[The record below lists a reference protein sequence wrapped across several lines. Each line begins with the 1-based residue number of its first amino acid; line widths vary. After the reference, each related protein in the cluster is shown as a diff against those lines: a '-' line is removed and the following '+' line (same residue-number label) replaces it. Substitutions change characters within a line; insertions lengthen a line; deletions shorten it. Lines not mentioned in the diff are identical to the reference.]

1 MDGMESATETT
12 PLIVPRAEHVI
23 SRKDLSPNA
32 LVVLRELNRRGYK
45 AYLVGGAIRD
55 LLVGRRPKDMD
66 VATDASPNQVKRLFH
81 SCRLIGRRFR
91 LAHVHFRDDIVEV
104 ATFRRSESDPHP
116 PPAEAAVETA
126 PRTEPTPPRGTRHEG
141 LVKADDG
148 RILRD
153 NIFGTP
159 EQDARRRDFTV
170 NALFYNI
177 ADFSI
182 IDYVGGLEDIRN
194 RVVRTIGDPV
204 TRLVEDPVRMV
215 RAVRFAAVLG
225 FTLDPELRRAMGE
238 LRDHLTTA
246 SSSRMYE
253 EVLKLFTL
261 GKAET
266 TLALLRDVGLFPVLF
281 PHLADLG
288 EEDRARAD
296 VRLGDAMRWLD
307 TRSARGEDLD
317 PSMIYLF
324 LVLPALE
331 PVIERLRSEGTWSMA
346 ALGEAVNEVTARFSL
361 RAQIPGRVR
370 QDIRSALWN
379 QGRFRKTRGKYPRNF
394 AASPE
399 FPLSLELLR
408 FNVAMGTADAAL
420 LGWWDSYVK
429 TPPGEAPRPFEEGA
443 PSGAPRPGRRRRR
456 GRRRRSPKEGV
467 ENAGQ
472 ERSA

>member
-1 MDGMESATETT
+1 MESTAESI
-12 PLIVPRAEHVI
+12 PRVVPRAEHVI

-104 ATFRRSESDPHP
+104 ATFRRSEADPHP
-116 PPAEAAVETA
+116 APAEAPAEAA
-126 PRTEPTPPRGTRHEG
+126 PRTEPVPPRSTRHEG
-141 LVKADDG
+141 LVKAEDG

-194 RVVRTIGDPV
+194 RVIRTIGDPV
-204 TRLVEDPVRMV
+204 SRLVEDPVRMV
-215 RAVRFAAVLG
+215 RAVRFAAILG
-225 FTLDPELRRAMGE
+225 FDLDPALRQAIGE

-253 EVLKLFTL
+253 EVLKLFAL

-288 EEDRARAD
+288 AEGRERVDT
-296 VRLGDAMRWLD
+296 RLLQAVRWLD
-307 TRSARGEDLD
+307 ARSARGEDLD
-317 PSMIYLF
+317 PSLVYLF
-324 LVLPALE
+324 LTFPALE
-331 PVIERLRSEGTWSMA
+331 PALERLRSEGTWSMA
-346 ALGEAVNEVTARFSL
+346 AVGEAVHEVTARFSL
-361 RAQIPGRVR
+361 RAQIPGKVR

-399 FPLSLELLR
+399 FPISLEFLR
-408 FNVAMGTADAAL
+408 FNVSTGVSDAAL
-420 LGWWDSYVK
+420 LTWWDAYVNL
-429 TPPGEAPRPFEEGA
+429 TPGNSAPPLEEGA
-443 PSGAPRPGRRRRR
+443 PAGSPRAGRRRRR
-456 GRRRRSPKEGV
+456 GRRRRGPRDGGDK
-467 ENAGQ
+467 AGQ